1 MLAVCASVCVCV
13 CVWYFFVCLFGED
26 VKRGAAINLNE
37 VEYMNNVRDDEYY
50 DVCYAHTMICF
61 LKLEDSFIDI

>member
-1 MLAVCASVCVCV
+1 MCVCV
-13 CVWYFFVCLFGED
+13 CTIFCLFGAN

-50 DVCYAHTMICF
+50 DVCYAHIMICL
-61 LKLEDSFIDI
+61 LKLLDSFYRYVGISENSG